1 EQSDDPREI
10 EERIKLMIRLANQF

>member
-1 EQSDDPREI
+1 DDPREI